1 VIELF
6 ADIPSTRAAAAT
18 FAARCRPGADGA
30 FAGTPLAGLVPGT
43 ALFGGGR
50 APARAVVAAPGATPL
65 THCEAGA
72 VSISTTGG
80 SWAVVLGPTPSLDT
94 PSWAVC
100 GRVTPESLGAAAA
113 LGGVAVTGGATT
125 AGAATIP
132 LGARPPATP
141 HTVKAAGL
149 TDARGAHE
157 AAETAPP
164 AAPVSLEE
172 AAAAARQ
179 GVEAALA
186 AGLAGEEKEGGKAE
200 ARPPAGKKRGLDELL
215 GGGSGSDEDDSSSS
229 GGECIE

>member
-6 ADIPSTRAAAAT
+6 ADLPSTRAAAAA

-50 APARAVVAAPGATPL
+50 TPARAVVAAPGATPL

-72 VSISTTGG
+72 VSLSTTGG

-113 LGGVAVTGGATT
+113 LGGVAVKGGAT

-141 HTVKAAGL
+141 HTVKSAGL

-157 AAETAPP
+157 AAGTAPQ

-215 GGGSGSDEDDSSSS
+215 GGGSGSDEEDDSSSSS
-229 GGECIE
+229 GGE